1 MSPGSLYVEG
11 IGWWSPR
18 LPGWELA
25 RAVLRGERSAPPTAA
40 ARPIAALLPSTE
52 RRRAPDAVLVALEVA
67 MAACAMA
74 GREPK
79 TLASVFA
86 SSYGDLAVTDYLC
99 ETLAKTPAQLSPTKF
114 HHSVHNAA
122 AGYWTIATG
131 ALTPYTA
138 LAAATHTFG
147 TGLLSSI
154 VQLAAEP
161 TPVLYVAYDV
171 EARGPL
177 ATMVRSRGLLGVA
190 LVLTPERTTASRARL
205 TWRVIPGA
213 GEPSLPRAENLEH
226 VAGNA
231 LEGCLAL
238 FEALAGERPRTV
250 TQSLGPQMLL
260 ELGVEP
266 CE

>member
-1 MSPGSLYVEG
+1 VSSASLYVEG

-25 RAVLRGERSAPPTAA
+25 RSVLRGERPAPSAPG
-40 ARPIAALLPSTE
+40 ARPIAALLPATE

-67 MAACAMA
+67 MGACAMA

-99 ETLAKTPAQLSPTKF
+99 ETLARTPAQLSPTKF

-138 LAAATHTFG
+138 LAAGAHTFG

-154 VQLAAEP
+154 VQLAAED
-161 TPVLYVAYDV
+161 TPVLYAAYDV

-177 ATMVRSRGLLGVA
+177 ATMARSRGLLGVA
-190 LVLTPERTTASRARL
+190 LVLSPKRTAASRARL
-205 TWRVIPGA
+205 TWRVLPGA
-213 GEPSLPRAENLEH
+213 GRPSPPRAENLEH

-238 FEALAGERPRTV
+238 FEALAEEGRRTL
-250 TQSLGPQMLL
+250 TQSLGPQLLL
-260 ELGVEP
+260 ELHVEP

>member
-1 MSPGSLYVEG
+1 VSARSLYVEG

-25 RAVLRGERSAPPTAA
+25 RAVLRGERVAPAAA
-40 ARPIAALLPSTE
+40 ARPIAALLPANE

-67 MAACAMA
+67 MGACAMA
-74 GREPK
+74 GRDPK
-79 TLASVFA
+79 ALPSVFA

-99 ETLAKTPAQLSPTKF
+99 ETLARMPTQLSPTKF

-131 ALTPYTA
+131 ALAPYTA
-138 LAAATHTFG
+138 LAAAAHTFG
-147 TGLLSSI
+147 TGLLSSM
-154 VQLAAEP
+154 VQLTAEGAP
-161 TPVLYVAYDV
+161 LLYAAYDV

-177 ATMVRSRGLLGVA
+177 ATMVHSRGLLGVA
-190 LVLTPERTTASRARL
+190 LVLAPERTARSRARL
-205 TWRVIPGA
+205 SWRILPGA
-213 GEPSLPRAENLEH
+213 VRLTSSRAENLVH

-238 FEALAGERPRTV
+238 FEALAEAHPRTV
-250 TQSLGPQMLL
+250 AQSLGPQMML
-260 ELGVEP
+260 ELDVEP